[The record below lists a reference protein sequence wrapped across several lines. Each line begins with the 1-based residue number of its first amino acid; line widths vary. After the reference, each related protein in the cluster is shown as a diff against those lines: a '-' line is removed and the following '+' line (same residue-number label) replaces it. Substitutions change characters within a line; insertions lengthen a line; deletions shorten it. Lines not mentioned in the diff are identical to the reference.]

1 MIMIMFFSIDIGR
14 VPILSHPKHQV
25 TPRCKDLLR
34 QVLFEEV
41 LQMMAENLPQASR
54 DHPQ

>member
-1 MIMIMFFSIDIGR
+1 MDFGR
-14 VPILSHPKHQV
+14 VPILSHPTHSALQ
-25 TPRCKDLLR
+25 DLLR